1 MHLIPKELSMSSQ
14 QIKTLYVYSTLWI
27 QNNKY
32 IPVVNKTLEI
42 NFLTL
47 KKIWVRKLLYERL
60 CFLRFSFMDFWNC
73 HYLLRSQMLPL
84 YNVTQSKKY
93 QSLFWYISL
102 YAISSLPSLCP
113 NKTPTAAGQRT
124 EKIQLRVK
132 FPRLVL
138 VTSRNAISNLPL

>member
-1 MHLIPKELSMSSQ
+1 
-14 QIKTLYVYSTLWI
+14 
-27 QNNKY
+27 
-32 IPVVNKTLEI
+32 
-42 NFLTL
+42 
-47 KKIWVRKLLYERL
+47 
-60 CFLRFSFMDFWNC
+60 MDFCNC

-84 YNVTQSKKY
+84 YTSHKVKNTNHYSDTSPSMQY
-93 QSLFWYISL
+93 H
-102 YAISSLPSLCP
+102 LPSLCP